1 MFLWLVYFLLRSNI
15 YECIQVICVQLSE
28 DSQSDYIPD
37 GDFKAAP
44 RKPTTEPLRVTP
56 PAPARAA
63 ILLPPSR
70 RLAVLALELYMNQGR
85 TACALSGLASFTQHI
100 CEIHAHC
107 CL

>member
-1 MFLWLVYFLLRSNI
+1 MNVYKSYVYSSVRIHDLTT
-15 YECIQVICVQLSE
+15 
-28 DSQSDYIPD
+28 SQMGTSKQHP
-37 GDFKAAP
+37 GNP
-44 RKPTTEPLRVTP
+44 PTEPLRVTP